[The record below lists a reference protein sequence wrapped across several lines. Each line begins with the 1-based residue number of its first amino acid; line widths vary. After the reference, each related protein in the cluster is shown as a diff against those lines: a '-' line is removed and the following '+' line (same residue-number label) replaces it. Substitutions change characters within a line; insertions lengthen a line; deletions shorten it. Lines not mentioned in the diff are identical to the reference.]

1 MDNDSFEAEHRAR
14 EYFHDL
20 RLLQGAWP
28 IVRVDGRSFS
38 KFTEERF
45 AKPFDERFSVMMVAA
60 ATALVEA
67 LGGVLAYTESDEI
80 SVLLPQ
86 GWDLFGRKVEKVVSI
101 SAGVASA
108 AFTAA
113 AGEPAHFDSR
123 VWLGTSVEDVVAY
136 FSWRQADAARCA
148 LNGWCYWTM
157 RNGGA
162 TAREATRK
170 LERATVSDKNEL
182 LFERG
187 VNFNDVPAWQRR
199 GILLAWQEVDH
210 VGHNPVTGEDVPT
223 TRRRLTAS
231 RDLPMGEAFRELIAS
246 IVG

>member
-1 MDNDSFEAEHRAR
+1 MDIDRFESEHRAR

-20 RLLQGAWP
+20 RLLPGAWT

-45 AKPFDERFSVMMVAA
+45 TKPFDERFSEMMVSAE
-60 ATALVEA
+60 TALVEQ
-67 LGGVLAYTESDEI
+67 LGGVVAYTESDEI

-101 SAGVASA
+101 SAGVTSA

-113 AGEPAHFDSR
+113 AGEPAHFDGR
-123 VWLGTSVEDVVAY
+123 VWLGTSIEDVVAN

-148 LNGWCYWTM
+148 LNGGCYWTL
-157 RNGGA
+157 RNSGA

-170 LERATVSDKNEL
+170 L
-182 LFERG
+182 
-187 VNFNDVPAWQRR
+187 
-199 GILLAWQEVDH
+199 
-210 VGHNPVTGEDVPT
+210 
-223 TRRRLTAS
+223 
-231 RDLPMGEAFRELIAS
+231 
-246 IVG
+246 